1 VTLPSPQLTERR
13 LPDRLHET
21 RQTVSGNFPAGG
33 GAPLAEARFEEGS
46 RAVFTQGEVGES
58 FVQISTDLSWEAVAI

>member
-1 VTLPSPQLTERR
+1 M
-13 LPDRLHET
+13 
-21 RQTVSGNFPAGG
+21 SGNFPAGG
-33 GAPLAEARFEEGS
+33 GAPPADARFEEGS

>member
-1 VTLPSPQLTERR
+1 M
-13 LPDRLHET
+13 
-21 RQTVSGNFPAGG
+21 SGNFPAGG
-33 GAPLAEARFEEGS
+33 APPPADARFEEGS